1 MLGILGKQRWKI
13 WLSDAP
19 IADLEAM
26 IEPTGV
32 KALNQ
37 YPVSSCVGNYRND
50 DSSLTQPLADEEN
63 LFSSL

>member
-1 MLGILGKQRWKI
+1 MILGKQRWKI

-19 IADLEAM
+19 TAELEAM
-26 IEPTGV
+26 LEPTEA

-50 DSSLTQPLADEEN
+50 DSSLTRPLANEEN